1 MSISVNNR
9 KLEPS
14 LSALIHSET
23 GEICR
28 LGEFHFILLE
38 TLIANSDRVLSRN
51 FLINEVWK
59 NRVVGNNSLP
69 TAIHAL
75 RLALGDD
82 GKQQE
87 IIKTVPKKG
96 YIFSSDWVVELPD
109 TPANEQETQAPFESK
124 PESKPEFGAESE
136 LESASEPE
144 LKPESTSEP
153 ERVENASQREEAFAH
168 VQKQPASIDSMATVA
183 VSAHVEQASTPRRFA
198 YTKPLALLLVL
209 LCIIAAGAAFYMK
222 GGERQASSA
231 IENESR
237 LIHEPTPETD
247 SINVYHVYQTNANEQ
262 QSTTLVNHLPNALK
276 QIDAT
281 LKQKN
286 ATMTLY
292 YHTTLQRLAFDALL
306 TNGCQHTYQLAINV
320 DNWQGNNERLGDM
333 LHQEVERTLNEMPA
347 CK

>member
-23 GEICR
+23 GEVYR

-38 TLIANSDRVLSRN
+38 TLIANADQVLSRS

-96 YIFSSDWVVELPD
+96 YIFSSDWVVELSDSPSD
-109 TPANEQETQAPFESK
+109 EQETQALFE
-124 PESKPEFGAESE
+124 
-136 LESASEPE
+136 SEPE
-144 LKPESTSEP
+144 LKPEPESEPDAASEP
-153 ERVENASQREEAFAH
+153 ERIEKTTRQEEAF
-168 VQKQPASIDSMATVA
+168 VLPQEQPVEVDSTAAA
-183 VSAHVEQASTPRRFA
+183 VVSTSVEQAGAPRRFA
-198 YTKPLALLLVL
+198 FAKPLALLLVL
-209 LCIIAAGAAFYMK
+209 LCIIAAGTAFYMK
-222 GGERQASSA
+222 GGERLASSTIA
-231 IENESR
+231 DESR
-237 LIHEPTPETD
+237 LIHEPAPET
-247 SINVYHVYQTNANEQ
+247 SNINVYHVYQTNANGL
-262 QSTTLVNHLPNALK
+262 QSSTLASHLPNALK
-276 QIDAT
+276 QMDAT

>member
-14 LSALIHSET
+14 LSALVHSQT

-28 LGEFHFILLE
+28 LGEFHYILLE
-38 TLIANSDRVLSRN
+38 TLIANADRVLSRS

-96 YIFSSDWVVELPD
+96 YIFNSDWVVELPD
-109 TPANEQETQAPFESK
+109 DPVDEQEASTL
-124 PESKPEFGAESE
+124 PEPASVPEIEP
-136 LESASEPE
+136 EPE
-144 LKPESTSEP
+144 LKP
-153 ERVENASQREEAFAH
+153 VEEADRQEEASLPPREQLTDGANLAA
-168 VQKQPASIDSMATVA
+168 VPAVTVA
-183 VSAHVEQASTPRRFA
+183 DAAPTGAPRRFA
-198 YTKPLALLLVL
+198 YAKPFMLLLAI
-209 LCIIAAGAAFYMK
+209 LCIVAVGATFYMK
-222 GGERQASSA
+222 EGARQPSSA
-231 IENESR
+231 IENESYI
-237 LIHEPTPETD
+237 IHEPSPGTS
-247 SINVYHVYQTNANEQ
+247 SISVYHVYQTDANETK
-262 QSTTLVNHLPNALK
+262 STTLAEHLPNTLK

-292 YHTTLQRLAFDALL
+292 YHTTLLRLSFDALL

-320 DNWQGNNERLGDM
+320 DNWQDNNEQVGEL